1 VNELNSER
9 GNAVRVRNVDSR
21 PQNEE
26 DVDNSKRTWV
36 GADAVKA
43 SLLLEPNLRGLRSFG
58 LCLAITT
65 FTCIFKVWISS
76 GKFFGNI
83 FHINFNIFL

>member
-65 FTCIFKVWISS
+65 FTCIFKVWILRQDCVWE
-76 GKFFGNI
+76 I
-83 FHINFNIFL
+83 FRKYFSY